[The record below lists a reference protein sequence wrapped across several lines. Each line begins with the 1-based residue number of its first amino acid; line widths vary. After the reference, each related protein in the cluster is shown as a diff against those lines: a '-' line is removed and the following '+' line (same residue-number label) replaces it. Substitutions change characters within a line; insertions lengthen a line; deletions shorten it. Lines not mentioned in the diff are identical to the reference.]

1 MTADSSPVFAAVTP
15 HTGAPASAEELVLPR
30 PPGLLRRFL
39 GRHPWVVDW
48 FIVGFFVLFM
58 VGTIWAN
65 AVNYDTTPTEI
76 VVHLAIVAG
85 GTVAL
90 VVRRRQPLLPFTVG
104 VALTLIAFPSYG
116 QGNLLLVV
124 LALYAVAVYRSS
136 RAAWIGLAVSTLT
149 GTFGAWWAEYAS
161 IGGPA
166 LTIGTVAASAD
177 TGDIVQRVMSWP
189 VVSLQYAFALLLA
202 TLIGTNIGN
211 RRRYL
216 GALLDRAAQL
226 VRERDQQATIAAAAE
241 RSRIAR
247 EMHDV
252 VAHSLSI
259 VVSLADGAAA
269 IVPRDPLRAQTAM
282 LTVGETGRQAL
293 AEMRRLLGVLGSAD
307 DTSAPL
313 APQPGLAELDHLIEQ
328 FRRAAL
334 PVSCTATGTQPT
346 DDGVQLA
353 IYRIVQE
360 SLTNALRYAASATA
374 VTVDLNYKDDHVSL
388 RVADDAASSLSG
400 TADTES
406 AESAPA
412 RTGRGIIG
420 IEERAALFGGTA
432 TAGPRP
438 GGGWQVV
445 ATIPLGATI

>member
-1 MTADSSPVFAAVTP
+1 
-15 HTGAPASAEELVLPR
+15 
-30 PPGLLRRFL
+30 
-39 GRHPWVVDW
+39 
-48 FIVGFFVLFM
+48 
-58 VGTIWAN
+58 
-65 AVNYDTTPTEI
+65 
-76 VVHLAIVAG
+76 
-85 GTVAL
+85 
-90 VVRRRQPLLPFTVG
+90 

-189 VVSLQYAFALLLA
+189 VVSMQYAFALLLA

-269 IVPRDPLRAQTAM
+269 IAPRDPLRAQTAM

-313 APQPGLAELDHLIEQ
+313 APQPGLAELDYLIDQ
-328 FRRAAL
+328 FRHAAL
-334 PVSCTATGTQPT
+334 PVSYTTTGTQPT

-374 VTVDLNYKDDHVSL
+374 VTVDLNYEDDHVSL

-406 AESAPA
+406 AEGTPA

-438 GGGWQVV
+438 GGGWQVL
-445 ATIPLGATI
+445 ATIPRGATI